1 MVAPLAI
8 LLLALFLWPMVQLA
22 WIAFGAGHFTLQ
34 NFVDFTRS
42 RASVNA
48 LLTTLRISAIVT
60 ALALVL
66 GGIVAWELC
75 MTKASWKRVLL
86 WAAVLCPLW
95 MGVVIKN
102 YAFTIILQRHG
113 IANDLVQALGLSDQ
127 PLDLLYNSRAVTI
140 GMLYT
145 MLPFAVFPLYS
156 TFVGIDPSLPLAAES
171 LGASRPMAIASVF
184 LPLALPGFMAAGAI
198 VFVVSVGFYVT
209 PVLLGG
215 PQAPFLANRIDTYI
229 HTNFN
234 VPAAATSSVVLLV
247 AAIAIIALAW
257 RIVGFER
264 IRRAA
269 A

>member
-8 LLLALFLWPMVQLA
+8 LLVALFLWPMIQLT
-22 WIAFGAGHFTLQ
+22 WIAFGAGHVTLQ
-34 NFVDFTRS
+34 HFVEFAYS

-48 LLTTLRISAIVT
+48 LLTTVRISAIVT

-75 MTKASWKRVLL
+75 MTSARWKRVLL

-95 MGVVIKN
+95 MGVVVKN

-113 IANDLVQALGLSDQ
+113 IANDFIQAIGLSDH

-234 VPAAATSSVVLLV
+234 VPAAATASVVLLV
-247 AAIAIIALAW
+247 AAVAIIALAW

>member
-1 MVAPLAI
+1 MI
-8 LLLALFLWPMVQLA
+8 QLA
-22 WIAFGAGHFTLQ
+22 WVALGAGDFTLK
-34 NFVDFTRS
+34 NFVGFARS
-42 RASVNA
+42 GASVNA
-48 LLTTLRISAIVT
+48 LLTTVRISAIVT
-60 ALALVL
+60 VFALSL

-75 MTKASWKRVLL
+75 MTSARWKRLLL

-113 IANDLVQALGLSDQ
+113 IANDFLQRVGLTDH

-156 TFVGIDPSLPLAAES
+156 TFVGIDPSLTLAAES
-171 LGASRPMAIASVF
+171 LGASRPTAIVSVF

-209 PVLLGG
+209 PILLGG

-234 VPAAATSSVVLLV
+234 LPAAAAASVVLLV
-247 AAIAIIALAW
+247 VAGAIIALAW